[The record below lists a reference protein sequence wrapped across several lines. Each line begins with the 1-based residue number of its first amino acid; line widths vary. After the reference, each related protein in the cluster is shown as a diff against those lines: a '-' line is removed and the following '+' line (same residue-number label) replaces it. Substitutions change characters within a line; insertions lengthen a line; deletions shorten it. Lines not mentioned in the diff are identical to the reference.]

1 MRFIHLHIIN
11 KNSVA
16 GGIENLVYRIE
27 QHKIEW
33 PETQHKI
40 FKIAPNKLMVFLF
53 SRQKLRKLVLLVAL
67 LRLVII
73 FSMYKFHLRLKV
85 NFIYHT
91 AEAHF
96 LLYLFLK
103 LTRSFSSI
111 NSIVYFHQSPA
122 LYPKKI
128 FRYTSELF
136 RDVRL
141 TFILYSS
148 QLLREWP
155 VNAEAKKFIIH
166 AAPRSPSFK
175 SINKFSKPY
184 ILFVGRDVE
193 WKGLDLAIKFTKE
206 ISYFIPK
213 ITLLVVGGNAI
224 NLRKKWSPQLSQNC
238 VKFLG
243 NQNLPPYQNSLFFL
257 SPSDFSKSL
266 ESFGIAGLESISYGV
281 PIVTRDNATSD
292 YNSLPGIYT
301 VSDIKYILHK
311 SKNSNDAISKLLNLQ
326 LNDAQKKYWELELSF
341 ERYIN
346 DLNKV
351 LNNTGKILKN

>member
-1 MRFIHLHIIN
+1 MKFIHLHILN

-27 QHKIEW
+27 QHKIDS
-33 PETQHKI
+33 PDTQHKI

-67 LRLVII
+67 LRLITI
-73 FSMYKFHLRLKV
+73 FGIYKFHPRLKV

-91 AEAHF
+91 AEAHL
-96 LLYLFLK
+96 LLYFFLK
-103 LTRSFSSI
+103 LTKSFSSM
-111 NSIVYFHQSPA
+111 NSIVYFHQSPK

-128 FRYTSELF
+128 FRYTSELC

-148 QLLREWP
+148 QLLREWQL
-155 VNAEAKKFIIH
+155 NTEAKIFIIH

-175 SINKFSKPY
+175 SINRFSHPY

-206 ISYFIPK
+206 ITCFIPK
-213 ITLLVVGGNAI
+213 IKLLVVGGNAI
-224 NLRKKWSPQLSQNC
+224 SLRKKWSTQLSQNC

-243 NQNLPPYQNSLFFL
+243 NQNLPPYQNALFFL
-257 SPSDFSKSL
+257 SLSDFSKSL

-311 SKNSNDAISKLLNLQ
+311 SKNNNDAISQLLKLQ
-326 LNDAQKKYWELELSF
+326 LDDSQKKYWELELSF
-341 ERYIN
+341 ERYIKE
-346 DLNKV
+346 LKKV
-351 LNNTGKILKN
+351 LNNTGQILNS